1 MTVSMNTGGGMRSD
15 FMISDAA
22 IPMRMEELD
31 SAKQDFSQYL
41 QGTAEEAK
49 AVEAP
54 AEQPIEQPTEQAV
67 TAEDIPAKPIKQSAK
82 ELAEISEEAA
92 AELAALIMAYSPAD
106 ASPEIAEE
114 TTEGAMQAVSEIA
127 ETEIP
132 QPAEATEAITQAAE
146 APEAIPQPAEIPQAD
161 IGGED
166 EKLVTAEGEEPVLQA
181 LGEAI
186 PDEEA
191 VQAGEQEQLSP
202 EHAQALKKAADSGE
216 LGTAEATQVR
226 RQPEQQTSFEQSEQ
240 QGAPEQNAQQESP
253 RQAFGGRI
261 KSASDEVEMLKSAK
275 AKAEPVTAR
284 AENPLN
290 AETPIVF
297 TRENGEEISVRPSEV
312 ISQAQT
318 RIIDTAKQMTEDETE
333 YSMVLNP
340 EELGRITVKL
350 TKNAEGAV
358 SVTIAAENSRTQQLL
373 EQNSSLMQDNLRSSG
388 VRLENWQTVSESQQ
402 EMHAEDYRGS
412 SKNPYYRDDSDNAD
426 NDGDGAD
433 FAEIMAAM

>member
-67 TAEDIPAKPIKQSAK
+67 TAEDIPAKSIKQSAK

-114 TTEGAMQAVSEIA
+114 TTEGAMQAVSAIA
-127 ETEIP
+127 ETKIP
-132 QPAEATEAITQAAE
+132 QPAEATEAIPQAAE

-191 VQAGEQEQLSP
+191 VQAGEQKQLSP

-240 QGAPEQNAQQESP
+240 QGAPDQNAQQESS

-388 VRLENWQTVSESQQ
+388 VRLENWQMVSESQQ

>member
-54 AEQPIEQPTEQAV
+54 AEQPIEQPTEQEV

-92 AELAALIMAYSPAD
+92 AELAALIMAYSPAE
-106 ASPEIAEE
+106 ASPEIAEV
-114 TTEGAMQAVSEIA
+114 TTEGAMQAVAEIA

-132 QPAEATEAITQAAE
+132 QPAEATESIPQAAE

-161 IGGED
+161 IGGEA

-191 VQAGEQEQLSP
+191 VQAVEQKQLSP

-388 VRLENWQTVSESQQ
+388 VRLENWQTVSESEQ

-433 FAEIMAAM
+433 FAKIMAAM

>member
-132 QPAEATEAITQAAE
+132 QPAEATEAIPQAAE

-161 IGGED
+161 IGGEA

-191 VQAGEQEQLSP
+191 VQAVEQEQLSP

-240 QGAPEQNAQQESP
+240 QGAPEQNAQQESS

>member
-132 QPAEATEAITQAAE
+132 QPAEATEAIPQAAE

-161 IGGED
+161 IGGEA

-388 VRLENWQTVSESQQ
+388 VRLENWQTVSESEQ

>member
-49 AVEAP
+49 AVEAT

-92 AELAALIMAYSPAD
+92 AELAALIMAYSPAE

-114 TTEGAMQAVSEIA
+114 TTEGAMHAVAEIA

-132 QPAEATEAITQAAE
+132 QEPIPQAAE
-146 APEAIPQPAEIPQAD
+146 APEIIPQPEEIPQAD
-161 IGGED
+161 TSGEA
-166 EKLVTAEGEEPVLQA
+166 EKLVTAEVEEPVLQA
-181 LGEAI
+181 SGEAI
-186 PDEEA
+186 PNEEA

-202 EHAQALKKAADSGE
+202 AHAQALKKAADSGE
-216 LGTAEATQVR
+216 LGKAEVTEVR

-240 QGAPEQNAQQESP
+240 QGASEQNAQQESP

-284 AENPLN
+284 AETPLN

-297 TRENGEEISVRPSEV
+297 TRENGEEVSVRPSEV

>member
-132 QPAEATEAITQAAE
+132 QPAEATEAIPQAAE

-161 IGGED
+161 IGGEA

-191 VQAGEQEQLSP
+191 VQAGEQKQLSP

-261 KSASDEVEMLKSAK
+261 KSASDEVEMLKSTK

-388 VRLENWQTVSESQQ
+388 VRLENWQTVSESEQ

>member
-132 QPAEATEAITQAAE
+132 QPAEATEAIPQAAE

-161 IGGED
+161 IGGEA

-191 VQAGEQEQLSP
+191 VQAGEQKQLSP

-240 QGAPEQNAQQESP
+240 QGAPEQNAQQESS

>member
-1 MTVSMNTGGGMRSD
+1 MTVSMNTGGSMRSD

-54 AEQPIEQPTEQAV
+54 AEQPTEQPIEQPTEQAV

-92 AELAALIMAYSPAD
+92 AELAALIMAYSPAE

-114 TTEGAMQAVSEIA
+114 TAEDAMQAVAEIA

-132 QPAEATEAITQAAE
+132 QEPIPQAAE
-146 APEAIPQPAEIPQAD
+146 APEAIPQPTEIPQAD
-161 IGGED
+161 TSGEA
-166 EKLVTAEGEEPVLQA
+166 EKQLVTAEVEEPVLQA

-186 PDEEA
+186 PDEET
-191 VQAGEQEQLSP
+191 VQVGEQEQLSP

-216 LGTAEATQVR
+216 LGKAEVTEVR

-240 QGAPEQNAQQESP
+240 QGASEQNAQQESP

-297 TRENGEEISVRPSEV
+297 TRENGEEVSVRPSEV

>member
-1 MTVSMNTGGGMRSD
+1 MRSD

-132 QPAEATEAITQAAE
+132 QPAEATEAIPQAAE

-161 IGGED
+161 IGGEA
-166 EKLVTAEGEEPVLQA
+166 EKLITAEGEEPVLQA
-181 LGEAI
+181 SGEAV

-240 QGAPEQNAQQESP
+240 QGAPEQNAQQESS

-388 VRLENWQTVSESQQ
+388 VRLENWQTVSESEQ